1 MLTTTLLKSTLLG
14 IKNTP
19 KFIDHNLKMEDQ
31 ILIILG
37 VNIPETTG
45 HQMTVYVPVAPSL
58 FLHYLGK
65 TKQAKYYIFI
75 QCNIVI

>member
-1 MLTTTLLKSTLLG
+1 
-14 IKNTP
+14 
-19 KFIDHNLKMEDQ
+19 MEDQ

-45 HQMTVYVPVAPSL
+45 HQMTIYVPVAPSL

-65 TKQAKYYIFI
+65 TKQAKYYFLF
-75 QCNIVI
+75 NALSLFD